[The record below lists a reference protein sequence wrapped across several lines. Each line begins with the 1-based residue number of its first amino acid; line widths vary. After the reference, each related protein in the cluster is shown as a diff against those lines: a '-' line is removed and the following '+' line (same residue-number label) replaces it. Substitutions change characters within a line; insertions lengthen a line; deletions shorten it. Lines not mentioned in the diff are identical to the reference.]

1 MLIDT
6 YAWVEFF
13 RGTERGKAAR
23 KTLKAEKCYISVVT
37 VAELVE
43 WCLKNDLGAR
53 IEEYAREIARSS
65 VLLGL
70 DEQIAML
77 AGKVNYDRKKTARGW
92 GMMDSLILATAVSYN
107 LNILTGDSHFRDLP
121 NAKML

>member
-1 MLIDT
+1 
-6 YAWVEFF
+6 
-13 RGTERGKAAR
+13 
-23 KTLKAEKCYISVVT
+23 VVT

-77 AGKVNYDRKKTARGW
+77 VGKVNYDRKKMARGW
-92 GMMDSLILATAVSYN
+92 GMIDSLILATAVSYN
-107 LNILTGDSHFRDLP
+107 LNIITGDSHFRDLP

>member
-13 RGTERGKAAR
+13 RGTEGGKTVR
-23 KTLKAEKCYISVVT
+23 KILKAEKCYTSVVT

-43 WCLKNDLGAR
+43 WCLRNDLGTR
-53 IEEYAREIARSS
+53 IEEYAREITRSS
-65 VLLGL
+65 ILLGL

-77 AGKVNYDRKKTARGW
+77 AGKVNYDRKKMARGW
-92 GMMDSLILATAVSYN
+92 GMIDSLILATVVSYN
-107 LNILTGDSHFRDLP
+107 LNIITGDSHFRDLP
-121 NAKML
+121 NAEVL